1 MLTLNDL
8 DTKGKTVFLRCDI
21 NCPIDDESGEI
32 IDDSRIEEVVLTIK
46 ELTESKLVIASHQGR
61 PGKKD
66 FISLRKH
73 AEIISRLVGRE
84 IKFVEDI
91 CGDLAKDSIKSMKD
105 GDIILLDNLR
115 FDEEENTQVSI
126 EEATQSKLVKNL
138 SPYIDI
144 CVLDAFST
152 AHRSTPSIVGFPT
165 IIPSCAGRIVQ
176 REVDALSKIV
186 NIPNAQ
192 FTVISG
198 GAKIPD
204 RLAAITKLLEANKVH
219 KVCLGG
225 KIGNAFLV
233 AKNLIESKNAFSEYT
248 IDEEENKEHY
258 NIEYAKKAKAN
269 DEKAING
276 ARKLLEDYPDKIE
289 LPIDYGAEVDE
300 KRVDFDIAAI
310 QETHRVFDIGP
321 KTIEKYSTIINNSQN
336 IFITGPLGWFEN
348 KEFAKGTMEILRK
361 ISTSTAK
368 SITSGGHLSAAVE
381 QLDTKN
387 NIDHVSTAGGALI
400 TFISGKKLPLL
411 EALEIS
417 QNKFRASD

>member
-8 DTKGKTVFLRCDI
+8 NTKGKTVLLRCDI
-21 NCPIDDESGEI
+21 NCPINDESSEI
-32 IDDSRIEEVVLTIK
+32 IDDSKIEEITVTIK
-46 ELTESKLVIASHQGR
+46 ELIGSKLVIASHQGR

-66 FISLRKH
+66 FISLKQH
-73 AEIISRLVGRE
+73 SEIISRLIGHE

-91 CGDLAKDSIKSMKD
+91 CGELAIDSIKSMKD
-105 GDIILLDNLR
+105 GDITLLDNLR
-115 FDEEENTQVSI
+115 FDDEENNQVSI
-126 EEATQSKLVKNL
+126 EQAIQSKLVKNL
-138 SPYIDI
+138 APYIDI

-152 AHRSTPSIVGFPT
+152 AHRSNPSIVGFST
-165 IIPSCAGRIVQ
+165 VIPSCAGRIVQ

-186 NIPNAQ
+186 NNSNVK

-204 RLAAITKLLEANKVH
+204 RLAAITKLLEAGKVY
-219 KVCLGG
+219 KICLGG

-248 IDEEENKEHY
+248 LEEEENKEHY
-258 NIEYAKKAKAN
+258 DIEYAKKAKAN
-269 DEKAING
+269 DETAINT
-276 ARKLLEDYPDKIE
+276 ARKLLEDYSDKIE

-300 KRVDFDIAAI
+300 KREDFDIAEI
-310 QETHRVFDIGP
+310 QENHRVFDIGP
-321 KTIEKYSTIINNSQN
+321 KTIEKYSKIINNSQT

-348 KEFAKGTMEILRK
+348 KEFAKGTMEILRN
-361 ISTSTAK
+361 ISNSTAK

-381 QLDTKN
+381 QLDIKH

-400 TFISGKKLPLL
+400 TFLSGQKLPLL
-411 EALEIS
+411 EALELS
-417 QNKFRASD
+417 QNKFRGKN